1 MGDGR
6 KATSLDPSYQ
16 VTLQTLETTAIFE
29 AELAEVE
36 DGQCGKFLWVWGEVP
51 RLQAVPAQL
60 DTLNVLH
67 PGDNVV
73 VAAVRHQAA
82 SHAWSGRYSI

>member
-1 MGDGR
+1 MGGGR
-6 KATSLDPSYQ
+6 KAAPQDSSYQ
-16 VTLQTLETTAIFE
+16 VTLQTLEAAAVFE

-36 DGQCGKFLWVWGEVP
+36 DGQRGELLRVRGEVP

-60 DTLNVLH
+60 DALDVLH

-73 VAAVRHQAA
+73 VAPVRHQAA
-82 SHAWSGRYSI
+82 SHAWR

>member
-1 MGDGR
+1 MEGSR
-6 KATSLDPSYQ
+6 QAASWDPSYQ
-16 VTLQTLETTAIFE
+16 VTLQTLQATAVFE

-36 DGQCGKFLWVWGEVP
+36 DGQCGKLLWVRGEVP

-60 DTLNVLH
+60 NALDVLH
-67 PGDNVV
+67 PGNDVV

-82 SHAWSGRYSI
+82 SHAWRRRYSI

>member
-1 MGDGR
+1 M
-6 KATSLDPSYQ
+6 
-16 VTLQTLETTAIFE
+16 TLQTLEAPAIFE

-36 DGQCGKFLWVWGEVP
+36 DRQRGELLWVRGEVP

-60 DTLNVLH
+60 DALDVLH

-73 VAAVRHQAA
+73 VAPVRHQAA
-82 SHAWSGRYSI
+82 SHAWR